1 MRDNETNGVLHS
13 GRLFQQYCVDE
24 FIKIETQRL
33 DFSSSNQDLFRSDA
47 LQGLI
52 NFLRHGD
59 KDASKIGKQRF
70 LPAIFT
76 GGPRD
81 MRQCYMDAIALV
93 QYFGKP
99 DIFLTMT
106 CNSSWVEIEHLLT
119 SDEAQNRP
127 NLISR
132 VFKTKVEEL
141 KTGILKRN
149 IFDKVVGF
157 MYTIE
162 FQKRLPHAHFLL
174 ILSDDFKLLT
184 PESYDQIVSSELPG
198 PDENP
203 YLSYLLKK
211 YMMHDTTDILEL
223 PGYVHAGKTCPI
235 YSSALP
241 MVLVIA
247 MPLKPRTSLLDCSVM
262 VKIFIV
268 LLRKVKLRLKGAHIK
283 VCDATADCDECIVTI
298 SSTVLLQQRSPS
310 SSADTVKAKNIHQHA
325 ITYAIEKQEE
335 MVCDAKAD
343 FDQCIITVTSAKR
356 NSSSSTATVTA
367 KGLSGR
373 IRKLL
378 LEAKDTKVSRI
389 NLTGLPGRSDAFEL
403 AANFCYGVNV
413 EITISNVALLR
424 CAARF
429 MEMTEDISKK
439 NLEIFTELINT
450 IANNACQEQLTSG
463 LSKLEYNFPP
473 KPIQC
478 VDSETPSDWA
488 CSSRTLGWLKEVSW
502 IGICRKDK
510 GSSSK
515 Q

>member
-1 MRDNETNGVLHS
+1 MDGSEIVVEGPWYSLRSRKVYSDLYVDYLKMFLLNVLATFVAFRFDVKRTLVEKLASLRVTSKPHS
-13 GRLFQQYCVDE
+13 VSSDGYTVLILALFILRSTSATRTE
-24 FIKIETQRL
+24 PE
-33 DFSSSNQDLFRSDA
+33 DL
-47 LQGLI
+47 
-52 NFLRHGD
+52 
-59 KDASKIGKQRF
+59 
-70 LPAIFT
+70 
-76 GGPRD
+76 
-81 MRQCYMDAIALV
+81 
-93 QYFGKP
+93 
-99 DIFLTMT
+99 
-106 CNSSWVEIEHLLT
+106 
-119 SDEAQNRP
+119 EATITITE
-127 NLISR
+127 ISR
-132 VFKTKVEEL
+132 QAET
-141 KTGILKRN
+141 
-149 IFDKVVGF
+149 
-157 MYTIE
+157 
-162 FQKRLPHAHFLL
+162 
-174 ILSDDFKLLT
+174 
-184 PESYDQIVSSELPG
+184 
-198 PDENP
+198 
-203 YLSYLLKK
+203 
-211 YMMHDTTDILEL
+211 DTTDILEL

-298 SSTVLLQQRSPS
+298 SSTVEAVLLVQQ
-310 SSADTVKAKNIHQHA
+310 
-325 ITYAIEKQEE
+325 
-335 MVCDAKAD
+335 
-343 FDQCIITVTSAKR
+343 R

-429 MEMTEDISKK
+429 MKMTEDISKK

-478 VDSETPSDWA
+478 VDSETPSDW
-488 CSSRTLGWLKEVSW
+488 
-502 IGICRKDK
+502 
-510 GSSSK
+510 
-515 Q
+515 